1 MSDPNLRS
9 LWEPTKLTNYLCF
22 QGPGLESTTKM
33 YLEAHSIPHPSL
45 FVLDFDF
52 ALIFPFLH
60 HQAQAYFGVGRS
72 HHLEYRA
79 MEYMLTTIWLSLA
92 FSYNIITQYHR

>member
-1 MSDPNLRS
+1 M
-9 LWEPTKLTNYLCF
+9 CI
-22 QGPGLESTTKM
+22 M
-33 YLEAHSIPHPSL
+33 I
-45 FVLDFDF
+45 DFDFDLDF

-72 HHLEYRA
+72 HHLEYRV

-92 FSYNIITQYHR
+92 FSYTIIAHYHWQSILSIREL